1 MVMEQ
6 VQEGVQEVVLDNHMV
21 MAMEQ
26 VLDIQQSM
34 LLNRLAPHILAR
46 VRLVLVLGLVLVEL
60 VLGLVLVQ
68 LVLGLA
74 MVQLVLVDCCKVMA
88 MGAKAMELFVLHSCM
103 VQFLSIFLRSI
114 SLRLAAQS

>member
-68 LVLGLA
+68 LVL
-74 MVQLVLVDCCKVMA
+74 VDCCKVMA